1 MKKYVL
7 ITAMILLCL
16 FCAGAGA
23 APAVSDGETTGWI
36 AENNYLFLQS
46 PGGLTAQLSMEI
58 SDLIRV
64 TDDEVICLA
73 GNQQIIAVKKNGSG
87 SRIVEYAEADALK
100 TEPVKIENGVLT
112 LDGQEIST
120 AAAAAATDGE
130 YLYYAEQ
137 NGPESFV
144 LRVKALQERNG
155 ASAANSRDA
164 YAMSF
169 SDKYVAEPL
178 NMTVTREALTL
189 TAKDHQITVLNLMTG
204 GSSVYPAAGTQTAS
218 ACMQGG
224 TLYRYILAEDGRW
237 VLESGT
243 AVSTPT
249 PTPRPTATPAPTR
262 QSPSYPDDD
271 GTIYYGAYGK
281 TVRKIQS
288 RLYDLGYPIWRIDG
302 KYGDETQLA
311 IDLFCDAIHV
321 REHRYITRKVQ
332 NKLFAKNAPVYDPYL
347 PLKKGDQGVSVLYM
361 QMRLKELGYDPG
373 NLDGIYGK
381 NTTAAVAL
389 FQDDYHVQRA
399 PKEIPGETASRE
411 MLILL
416 YEEPDPSTPTPTPTA
431 TPTPTPTPT
440 GTPTPTPT
448 PTETPTATPT
458 STPTPTPTPTPEPA
472 TNTDL

>member
-1 MKKYVL
+1 MIPASDSSNSPGGDLTMKKYVL
-7 ITAMILLCL
+7 ILVMILLFL
-16 FCAGAGA
+16 FCESAGA
-23 APAVSDGETTGWI
+23 APSVSDGETTGWI
-36 AENNYLFLQS
+36 AENNYLFLQG
-46 PGGLTAQLSMEI
+46 PNGLTAQLSMEI
-58 SDLIRV
+58 SDLVRV
-64 TDDEVICLA
+64 TDDELICLA

-87 SRIVEYAEADALK
+87 SRLVEYAEADALK

-112 LDGQEIST
+112 LNGQEVST
-120 AAAAAATDGE
+120 AAAAAATDGK
-130 YLYYAEQ
+130 YLYYVEQ

-144 LRVKALQERNG
+144 LRVSALQGQNG
-155 ASAANSRDA
+155 SSAANSRDA

-189 TAKDHQITVLNLMTG
+189 TAKDHQITVLNLLTG
-204 GSSVYPAAGTQTAS
+204 GSSVYPAASTQTAS

-224 TLYRYILAEDGRW
+224 MLYRYILAEDGRW
-237 VLESGT
+237 ILESGT
-243 AVSTPT
+243 AVSTSTPAPVLT
-249 PTPRPTATPAPTR
+249 PTPKPA
-262 QSPSYPDDD
+262 QQNPSYSDDD

-302 KYGDETQLA
+302 KYGEETQLA
-311 IDLFCDAIHV
+311 INLFCDAIHV
-321 REHRYITRKVQ
+321 REHRYITRRVQ

-347 PLKKGDQGVSVLYM
+347 PLKKNDQGVSVLYM

-381 NTTAAVAL
+381 NTVAAVAL
-389 FQDDYHVQRA
+389 FQKDYNVKRA
-399 PKEIPGETASRE
+399 KNEVPGEVASRD

-416 YEEPDPSTPTPTPTA
+416 YTEPDPSTPTA

-440 GTPTPTPT
+440 LTP
-448 PTETPTATPT
+448 EPTA
-458 STPTPTPTPTPEPA
+458 TPTPTPTPEPA
-472 TNTDL
+472 TNTNL